1 MHLLSS
7 SQTAENNKSQ
17 EIEVKFIYNK
27 RLGDFMKRKEKKK
40 LKVIWL
46 IYGLKII
53 INDISKN
60 YLHIQI

>member
-7 SQTAENNKSQ
+7 SQTAENNKNQ